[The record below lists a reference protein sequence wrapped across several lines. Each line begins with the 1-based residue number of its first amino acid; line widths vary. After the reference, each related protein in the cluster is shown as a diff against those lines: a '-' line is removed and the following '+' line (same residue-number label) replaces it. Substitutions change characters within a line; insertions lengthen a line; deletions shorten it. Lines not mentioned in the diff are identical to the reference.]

1 MSDDHTPSPGRPSPG
16 STPRVGFERRRRR
29 GPALPIIVGVV
40 VLALIAGAIAV
51 VANLNGRPTA
61 SPSGS
66 AGAVDTG
73 ATLRLGLRLE
83 PTNLN
88 IRKTAG
94 VALEQALIDN
104 VYQGLVS
111 RTADGQYR
119 DVLASRHEVSA
130 DGLTYTFVLRDGVT
144 FHNGAALTPQD
155 VVASLTQVKNDAS
168 LANHADLAAVR
179 SITADGPTIRLTL
192 ARPDSN
198 LMFALAGRAGL
209 VLKQGAGNDLATTA
223 NGTGPF
229 RVASWKQG
237 STLSLK
243 RFDGYWGEKA
253 RLAGVDF
260 TYLPQAASANN
271 AVLSG
276 SVDVQTA
283 LDPTLLDQV
292 RGVRGYTIAEGR
304 TNDEYTLAYNSGR
317 APLNK
322 LEVRQALSQ
331 AIDTDAIIRA
341 INGGGTKLGGP
352 IPELDPGYEDLTAI
366 NAYNPDNA
374 KKLLAAAGA
383 STLTLTLTIPSVYGT
398 TVSDLLV
405 SQFAAVGVT
414 LKVRQ
419 VEFPTW
425 LTDVY
430 TNKNYDLSFVNHAEA
445 RDFGNY
451 ANPDYYFNYRN
462 PKVTQLYQQAQRA
475 TSEAEAGADLKQ
487 AARLVAEDAPAKWVY
502 SGKALTA
509 ISDRV
514 HGFPTDA
521 TTSRL
526 DLAEVSITR

>member
-1 MSDDHTPSPGRPSPG
+1 MSDAQTPDPGTPSPGSA
-16 STPRVGFERRRRR
+16 PRVGFERRRRR
-29 GPALPIIVGVV
+29 GPGLPIIIGIV
-40 VLALIAGAIAV
+40 VLALIAGTIAV
-51 VANLNGRPTA
+51 IANLNARPTA
-61 SPSGS
+61 SPSGG
-66 AGAVDTG
+66 AGEADTG

-88 IRKTAG
+88 IRRTAG
-94 VALEQALIDN
+94 VALEQALLDN

-119 DVLASRHEVSA
+119 DALAAGHEVSG
-130 DGLTYTFVLRDGVT
+130 DGKTYTFTLRDGVT
-144 FHNGAALTPQD
+144 FHNGAALTAQD

-179 SITADGPTIRLTL
+179 SITAEGSTIRLTL
-192 ARPDSN
+192 DHPDSN
-198 LMFALAGRAGL
+198 LMFALAGRAGI
-209 VLKQGAGNDLATTA
+209 VLKQGATNDLASTA

-253 RLAGVDF
+253 KLAGVDL

-283 LDPTLLDQV
+283 LDPTLIEQV
-292 RGVRGYTIAEGR
+292 RGARGYTIAEGR
-304 TNDEYTLAYNSGR
+304 TNDEYTLAYNSGK

-331 AIDTDAIIRA
+331 AIDTDAIIKA
-341 INGGGTKLGGP
+341 INDGGTKLGGP

-383 STLTLTLTIPSVYGT
+383 DTLSLTLTIPNVYGS

-462 PKVTQLYQQAQRA
+462 PKVTTLYQQAQQA
-475 TSEAEAGADLKQ
+475 VNEQEAGDLLKQ
-487 AARLVAEDAPAKWVY
+487 AARLVAEDAPAKWLY

-526 DLAEVSITR
+526 DLAGVSISR

>member
-1 MSDDHTPSPGRPSPG
+1 MSDPRTPDSGTPTPG

-29 GPALPIIVGVV
+29 GLALPIIIGVV

-51 VANLNGRPTA
+51 ITNLNAKPTA
-61 SPSGS
+61 SPSGT
-66 AGAVDTG
+66 AGDADTS

-119 DVLASRHEVSA
+119 DALASRHEVSA
-130 DGLTYTFVLRDGVT
+130 DGKTYTFTVRDGVT
-144 FHNGAALTPQD
+144 FHNGSALTPQD

-168 LANHADLAAVR
+168 LANHADLAAVQT
-179 SITADGPTIRLTL
+179 ITAEGNTVRLTL
-192 ARPDSN
+192 SHPDSN

-209 VLKQGAGNDLATTA
+209 VLKQGAGNDLASTA
-223 NGTGPF
+223 IGTGPF
-229 RVASWKQG
+229 RLASWKQG

-292 RGVRGYTIAEGR
+292 RGARGYTIAEGR
-304 TNDEYTLAYNSGR
+304 TNDEYTLAYNSGK

-331 AIDTDAIIRA
+331 AIDTDAIIKA

-383 STLTLTLTIPSVYGT
+383 DKLTLTLTIPNVYGS

-451 ANPDYYFNYRN
+451 ANPDYYFDYRN
-462 PKVTQLYQQAQRA
+462 PKVTDLYQQAQQEV
-475 TSEAEAGADLKQ
+475 SEQKAGDDLKQ
-487 AARLVAEDAPAKWVY
+487 AARLVAEDAPAKWLY

-509 ISDRV
+509 VSDKV
-514 HGFPTDA
+514 HGFPTDV

-526 DLAEVSITR
+526 NLAGVYLTR